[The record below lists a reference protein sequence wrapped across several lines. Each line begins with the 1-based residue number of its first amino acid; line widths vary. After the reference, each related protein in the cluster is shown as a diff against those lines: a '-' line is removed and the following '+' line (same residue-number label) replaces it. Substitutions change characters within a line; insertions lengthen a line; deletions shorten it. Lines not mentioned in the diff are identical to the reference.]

1 MAFTSP
7 LALLLLLILPVAAW
21 IGFPRIPHRRGRDA
35 ASLLLRMIILACL
48 ILAIA
53 GLQIVRAADR
63 LAVVFLVDM
72 SDSVGVDTRPTQIA
86 YIRDAL
92 AAMRPDDQ
100 AAVIA
105 FGADAL
111 VERPMSSTREFSA
124 IRSTPVSGNSDL
136 EEAISLA
143 LALFPSDAAKRIV
156 ILSDGVQTIGD
167 AEAAARRASATGVQ
181 ISYVSLRRPPTP
193 EVRLTDVRVPPAVSA
208 GQDVDLS
215 LTIDS
220 DSETLAQVTVFADG
234 ALLHN
239 ENLLLREG
247 ANTYALTLTAGE
259 PGFSDFRVQ
268 VTPVSGDAFVQN
280 NQLSA
285 FSRVIGPPRVL
296 IVAEDESETTYLSDA
311 LTELGLTVDITRPQ
325 SLPLGVAALQDYAS
339 VILANVP
346 ASTLSNRRMDTL
358 VTYVRELGGGM
369 VFIGGPNTY
378 APGGYFETTLE
389 DALPVDTQIRDQQR
403 LPQLT
408 IAYVIDRS
416 GSMLERG
423 ASGVENIEL
432 AKEAII
438 RSINFLQPTDRAGVI
453 SFDIDG
459 YWIANIQPVL
469 NRSTLQNLVGTLR
482 AAGGTDILAGMRLAA
497 GAMRDDP
504 SPRKHII
511 LLTDGGAT
519 EDGLIS
525 LASELYEE
533 YGVTTSVIAIGRS
546 IPNFL
551 EDMAIRGGGNYHR
564 VDLVETIPTIFTQE
578 AVLATRAYIFEE
590 AFVPTL
596 SSNSPIMDGITA
608 APPLL
613 GYVGTTARE
622 TAETVLRGPAPYND
636 PILAQW
642 QYGLGRVVAFT
653 SDATARWGQNW
664 VSWDDFARFWGQA
677 IRWTIIEGVSD
688 TVETQVIMEGEQ
700 ARVIVDA
707 RDENGDFLN
716 GLALEASIVDPALG
730 AARVPLRQ
738 VAPGQYEAVFN
749 PGTEGAYFV
758 GVFGGGDETTVNQTS
773 GWVMSYSPEYAITNA
788 DDALLERL
796 ADMTGGGSLAD
807 DPASAFAHTL
817 QAEAALNPLAP
828 LLILIA
834 LLLLPFDIAV
844 RRLLITASDVR
855 RFREAVFGR
864 RLAYAGAESQ
874 SRMASLMDAKA
885 RADQRITTEI
895 RAVRPDEPTP
905 TPSATVGALRSRRA
919 ERAAPKPDA
928 APPPRATAETPAA
941 PKPTTTTTTA
951 KRTDGEGSLASQ
963 LLKKRK
969 DRGDEE

>member
-1 MAFTSP
+1 MTVTTP
-7 LALLLLLILPVAAW
+7 LALILLLALPLAFY
-21 IGFPRIPHRRGRDA
+21 IGFPRIPHRRQRDA
-35 ASLLLRMIILACL
+35 ASLILRLIILTCL
-48 ILAIA
+48 ILALA
-53 GLQIVRAADR
+53 GVQVVRGADR

-72 SDSVGVDTRPTQIA
+72 SDSVGVDSRPAQIS

-100 AAVIA
+100 AAIIA

-111 VERPMSSTREFSA
+111 VERPMSSVREFTA
-124 IRSTPVSGNSDL
+124 IRSTPVSGNTDL
-136 EEAISLA
+136 EEAIGLA

-156 ILSDGVQTIGD
+156 ILSDGIQTVGD
-167 AEAAARRASATGVQ
+167 AEAAARRASATGVE
-181 ISYVSLRRPPTP
+181 ISYVSLRRPPAP
-193 EVRLTDVRVPPAVSA
+193 EVRLSDVRVPPAVNA
-208 GQDVDLS
+208 GQEVDLS

-220 DSETLAQVTVFADG
+220 DSETMAQVTVFADG
-234 ALLHN
+234 ALLHS
-239 ENLLLREG
+239 ENLLLRQG
-247 ANTYALTLTAGE
+247 SNTYALTLTAGE

-268 VTPVSGDAFVQN
+268 VTPAGGDSFVQN

-285 FSRVIGPPRVL
+285 FSRVVGPPRVL
-296 IVAEDESETTYLSDA
+296 IVAQDDAEATYLSDA
-311 LTELGLTVDITRPQ
+311 LTALGLTVDITRPQ

-339 VILANVP
+339 IVLANVP
-346 ASTLSNRRMDTL
+346 ASTLSSRRMDTL

-378 APGGYFETTLE
+378 APGGYFETALE
-389 DALPVDTQIRDQQR
+389 DALPVDMQIRDQQR

-423 ASGVENIEL
+423 PSGVENIEL

-453 SFDIDG
+453 SFDVDG
-459 YWIANIQPVL
+459 YWIANLQPVL
-469 NRSTLQNLVGTLR
+469 NRTNLQNLVGTLR

-511 LLTDGGAT
+511 LLTDGGAN

-525 LASELYEE
+525 LSQNLYEE
-533 YGVTTSVIAIGRS
+533 YGVTTSVIAIGRN
-546 IPNFL
+546 IPSFL
-551 EDMAIRGGGNYHR
+551 RDMAERGGGNYHR
-564 VDLVETIPTIFTQE
+564 VEVVESIPTIFTQE
-578 AVLATRAYIFEE
+578 AVLATRAYILEE
-590 AFVPTL
+590 AFVPAL
-596 SSNSPIMDGITA
+596 SSSSPIMDGITS

-613 GYVGTTARE
+613 GYVATTERQ
-622 TAETVLRGPAPYND
+622 TAQTVLRGPAPYND

-653 SDATARWGQNW
+653 SDATARWAQNW

-677 IRWTIIEGVSD
+677 IRWTIIEGVADSI
-688 TVETQVIMEGEQ
+688 ETRVVMEGEQ

-707 RDENGDFLN
+707 RDEGGQFLN
-716 GLALEASIVDPALG
+716 GLALEASIVDPGLG
-730 AARVPLRQ
+730 ATRVPLRQ

-758 GVFGGGDETTVNQTS
+758 GVFGGNDETTVSQTA

-788 DDALLERL
+788 DDSLLARL
-796 ADMTGGGSLAD
+796 AEMTGGGSVAE
-807 DPASAFAHTL
+807 DPARAFAHTL

-855 RFREAVFGR
+855 RLREAVFGR
-864 RLAYAGAESQ
+864 RLAYAGAEQ
-874 SRMASLMDAKA
+874 QPRLASLMDAKA
-885 RADQRITTEI
+885 RAEQRITAEI
-895 RAVRPDEPTP
+895 RAVRPDEPTA

-919 ERAAPKPDA
+919 ERAAPKPADA
-928 APPPRATAETPAA
+928 PAPRPTAETPAA
-941 PKPTTTTTTA
+941 PKPATTA

-969 DRGDEE
+969 DRGEG